1 MAKKMYFQLQP
12 ECFKLYDRIS
22 RDGEIK
28 LKRAD
33 GFEVSDPYY
42 NRMIFVAKQKKLKG
56 RITIKEQVTGTK
68 FILKV
73 IPKDDKVAIV
83 KIYSNKLEL
92 RTYGEILLQEAILP
106 QQKASGFYF
115 SFRPVL
121 TDDEKVNERLMKEAY
136 DRKQEYVANVVDFF
150 NKAKVAAR
158 NYKNDIHM
166 QDKEIQKNLRQM
178 SRKLR

>member
-12 ECFKLYDRIS
+12 ENFKFYERIS

-28 LKRAD
+28 LRRAE

-56 RITIKEQVTGTK
+56 RIAIKEQVTGTK
-68 FILKV
+68 FILKI
-73 IPKDDKVAIV
+73 IPKEENVAIV
-83 KIYSNKLEL
+83 KVYSNRLEL

-106 QQKASGFYF
+106 QQKASGFYH

-121 TDDEKVNERLMKEAY
+121 TGDEKVDEKLMSEAY
-136 DRKQEYVANVVDFF
+136 DRKQEYVENVVGFF
-150 NKAKVAAR
+150 ADAKVAAR

-166 QDKEIQKNLRQM
+166 QDHQIQKNLRQL
-178 SRKLR
+178 SKKIR